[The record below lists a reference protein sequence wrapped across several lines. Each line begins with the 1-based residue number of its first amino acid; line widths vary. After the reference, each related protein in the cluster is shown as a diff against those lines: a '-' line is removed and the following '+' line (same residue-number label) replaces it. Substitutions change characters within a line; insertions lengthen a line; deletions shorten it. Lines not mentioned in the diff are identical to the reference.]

1 MSDPSEVNDLTAGER
16 EELEAEQAG
25 KAPGATDDSGDVAG
39 AADDAGAANAGDP
52 LPAAVAE
59 EQPAPV
65 NESARA
71 LADAATQLAEA
82 AKAMRPAEQAP
93 ATQAA
98 AAPRDWDGERAAL
111 KAKFD
116 AGELD
121 EDAYDAARE
130 RLLEDRADARI
141 DEQVHARLAQAE
153 KAASQASWDRTVSA
167 FRADPQNAKVFE
179 DAARQNTFAALVQVA
194 ASENPTGSYADW
206 LNAARDR
213 TLAAFNIA
221 AATAVADPAKA
232 AAEIAKSAQ
241 QRADAAGKPSRTVD
255 AAPAAGA
262 AVQTGPDASLDALG
276 ISDLEDALARLP
288 ADKVEQYLAGAPG
301 GLRDNPRAA

>member
-1 MSDPSEVNDLTAGER
+1 
-16 EELEAEQAG
+16 
-25 KAPGATDDSGDVAG
+25 
-39 AADDAGAANAGDP
+39 
-52 LPAAVAE
+52 
-59 EQPAPV
+59 
-65 NESARA
+65 
-71 LADAATQLAEA
+71 
-82 AKAMRPAEQAP
+82 MRPVEQAP
-93 ATQAA
+93 VTQAA
-98 AAPRDWDGERAAL
+98 PAPRDWDAERAAL

-141 DEQVHARLAQAE
+141 DEQVNARLAQAE

-167 FRADPQNAKVFE
+167 FRADPQNGKVFE

-194 ASENPTGSYADW
+194 ASENPTGSYVDW

-213 TLAAFNIA
+213 TLAAFNIVSA
-221 AATAVADPAKA
+221 EAPIADPTKA
-232 AAEIAKSAQ
+232 AAEIAKATQ
-241 QRADAAGKPSRTVD
+241 QRSDAAGKPSRTVD

-288 ADKVEQYLAGAPG
+288 ADKVDQYLAGAPG